1 MARNP
6 SLRQRFRRFSF
17 GVPWN
22 LLLITAGALCVAFAI
37 KSLAA
42 PFGLLTGGMSGLGL
56 LCYYLVPAI
65 SPGWWYFLWNIPV
78 FALGW
83 VSVSRRFILYSLY
96 GMAAV
101 TLFIELIHYT
111 APIRDIWLAVIACGA
126 CMGLGTGL
134 AMRSLGSTGGVDILA
149 VLCKERYNVS
159 IGTFDF
165 WFNVFVFAV
174 GFAFLELNAMLYSL
188 AMTLIISMVK
198 DYCLSVFSG
207 WIMVLVISDKPREVL
222 DAVLRQ
228 LDRGATVLTGRGGYT
243 GQDKEVV
250 LTMINSVQVK
260 RLEELVYSID
270 ERAFTIMGSGFYV
283 LGEGFSPRK
292 VY

>member
-1 MARNP
+1 MP
-6 SLRQRFRRFSF
+6 LPQSLHQRFRRFSF

-22 LLLITAGALCVAFAI
+22 LFLITAGSLLVAFAV

-56 LCYYLVPAI
+56 LCFYLFPKLSA
-65 SPGWWYFLWNIPV
+65 GAWYFLLNVPV
-78 FALGW
+78 FVLGW

-101 TLFIELIHYT
+101 TVFIEAIDYV
-111 APIRDIWLAVIACGA
+111 APIQDVWLAVIACGA
-126 CMGLGTGL
+126 CMGLGIGM

-149 VLCKERYNVS
+149 VMCKERFNIS

-165 WFNVFVFAV
+165 WFNIAVFAA
-174 GFAFLELNAMLYSL
+174 GFSFLDLNVMLYSL
-188 AMTLIISMVK
+188 AMTLIISMVT
-198 DYCLSVFSG
+198 DYCLRVFANRV
-207 WIMVLVISDKPREVL
+207 MVLVISERPREVL
-222 DAVLRQ
+222 EVILRQ
-228 LDRGATVLTGRGGYT
+228 LDRGATVLSGRGGYT
-243 GQDKEVV
+243 GHDKEVV
-250 LTMINSVQVK
+250 LTMINGIQLK

-270 ERAFTIMGSGFYV
+270 PRAFTIMGSGFHV